1 MASSGEWFNP
11 ESLEFTIHMILLMLC
26 AAAMSIV
33 IIVYICQVVC
43 DKRAG
48 KRDWKPSGRFIPE
61 PSFRRLDSVCEADEP
76 TDTVHQRSVHLLHG

>member
-1 MASSGEWFNP
+1 MASSGGWFDP
-11 ESLEFTIHMILLMLC
+11 ESLEFTIHMILLILC

-48 KRDWKPSGRFIPE
+48 KRNWKRSGRFIPE
-61 PSFRRLDSVCEADEP
+61 PSFRRLDSVCEEDEP
-76 TDTVHQRSVHLLHG
+76 TDTVHQRLVRLLHG